1 MTKTFLYILMLI
13 PFGLFAQNNP
23 IFYGGIGD
31 GYGLLNSTNNYTPA
45 PYRGAQGDGWHMGVN
60 NNTYTSSSSK
70 GGAGDGWKFLSN
82 GILYANSPSH
92 GGQGDAWAQG
102 QSAAQAPRPNY
113 FGGPGDGWANTYTPL
128 GPLPVQIVLFEAVK
142 KGSAVELE
150 WKSSFEKN
158 SSHYIVE
165 KSADAVNF
173 KEFAQVQSL
182 NQEEGSAYQLLDN
195 APYSG
200 YNYYRLKMVD
210 IDGQFQY
217 SPTRHVIFEKNNQAL
232 DYRIYPNPSTGLITF
247 EFPSTT
253 QNENLVINITNMT
266 GRVVQ
271 QYKCTS
277 EDRLIQM
284 NLSNLPRSTYFVQIR
299 CSTYDIIEKIILH

>member
-70 GGAGDGWKFLSN
+70 GGAGDGWNFLSN

-113 FGGPGDGWANTYTPL
+113 FGGQGDGWANTYTPL

-173 KEFAQVQSL
+173 KEFAQVPSL

>member
-13 PFGLFAQNNP
+13 PCGLFAQNNP

-113 FGGPGDGWANTYTPL
+113 FGGQGDGWANTYTPL

>member
-1 MTKTFLYILMLI
+1 MTRIFLYALLLM
-13 PFGLFAQNNP
+13 PTGLFAQNNP

-31 GYGLLNSTNNYTPA
+31 GHSLMQTTSSYNQPA
-45 PYRGAQGDGWHMGVN
+45 YRGGQGDAWHMSFNSPSFV
-60 NNTYTSSSSK
+60 SVSSK
-70 GGAGDGWKFLSN
+70 GGNGDGWNLTSN
-82 GILYANSPSH
+82 SINYAKYSSR
-92 GGQGDAWAQG
+92 GGQGDAWAQI
-102 QSAAQAPRPNY
+102 QTSPQVPRPNY
-113 FGGPGDGWANTYTPL
+113 FGGTGDGWANTYTPL
-128 GPLPVQIVLFEAVK
+128 GPLPVEIVLFEAVK
-142 KGSAVELE
+142 KGSAVQLD

-182 NQEEGSAYQLLDN
+182 NQEEGSAYQVFDN
-195 APYSG
+195 APYLG

-247 EFPSTT
+247 EFPATT

-277 EDRLIQM
+277 QDRLIQM
-284 NLSNLPRSTYFVQIR
+284 NLSQLPRSTYFVQMR